1 MSENVDL
8 ENSAFWTELCGSHL
22 AKSIGIED
30 HSEASLAKF
39 DAWYLDFYPY
49 LEKHIPGAEV
59 DGKDVLEIGLGYG
72 TISSIFMRN
81 GARYTG
87 LDIAPGPVEMSHN
100 RSNILQVEAN
110 ALQGSAK
117 DIPFP
122 DESFDFVVSIWCL
135 HHTGD
140 LPKSLSEVYRVLRP
154 GGSAHIMVYNALSYR
169 QVFEKP
175 FTSARRY
182 FSPVQK
188 MNLTSV
194 DDARYDANED
204 GSTAP
209 ETAFVSPKEL
219 RWLLRDF
226 SSVSVTPENIGKEYF
241 FRIMS
246 RERFLKWGHR
256 FGLDLYAHAKK

>member
-49 LEKHIPGAEV
+49 LEQHIPGAEV
-59 DGKDVLEIGLGYG
+59 KGKDVLEIGLGYG

-87 LDIAPGPVEMSHN
+87 LDIAAGPVEMSHN
-100 RSNILQVEAN
+100 RANILQVEAN
-110 ALQGSAK
+110 AVQGSAK
-117 DIPFP
+117 EIPFP
-122 DESFDFVVSIWCL
+122 DDSFDFVVSIGCL

-140 LPKSLSEVYRVLRP
+140 LPKALNEVHRVLRP

-169 QVFEKP
+169 QIFEKP
-175 FTSARRY
+175 LASARRY
-182 FSPVQK
+182 FSSENK
-188 MNLTSV
+188 LSLMSV

-209 ETAFVSPKEL
+209 ETAYVSSKEL
-219 RWLLRDF
+219 SWLLKDF
-226 SSVSVTPENIGKEYF
+226 ASVSVTPENIGEEYF
-241 FRIMS
+241 FKTMS
-246 RERFLKWGHR
+246 RERSLKWGNR
-256 FGLDLYAHAKK
+256 LGLDLYAHANK